1 MRQREHQSGLGTVK
15 IVLMV
20 FVIAVL
26 SVTGLVLYQHRKPNS
41 DKNSAATSTTQT
53 TTQPQST
60 TTTQPAPTVSY
71 LQIKEWGVK
80 LPLSSAINDAY
91 YAASLGSSKG
101 TDGQPTATL
110 QSTNSSFATAAKGI
124 VPATAN

>member
-41 DKNSAATSTTQT
+41 DKNSAATSQTQT
-53 TTQPQST
+53 ATQPQST
-60 TTTQPAPTVSY
+60 VTQTAQANLYQGWNTYTSAEEKASFKYPTNWTVTKSVTPSN
-71 LQIKEWGVK
+71 E
-80 LPLSSAINDAY
+80 
-91 YAASLGSSKG
+91 
-101 TDGQPTATL
+101 
-110 QSTNSSFATAAKGI
+110 TNADHAK
-124 VPATAN
+124 PYPCS